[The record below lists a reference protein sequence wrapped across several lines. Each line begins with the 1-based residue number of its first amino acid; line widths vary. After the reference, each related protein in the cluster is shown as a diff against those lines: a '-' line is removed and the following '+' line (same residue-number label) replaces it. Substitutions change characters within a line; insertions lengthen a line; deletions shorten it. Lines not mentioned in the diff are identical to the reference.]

1 MKKIIVKCK
10 LASRDK
16 FEDKLSEIDLD
27 FSPIYWQHDRVYV
40 PRGYKPGMNLPRLI
54 MTTEV
59 KAVDRPANYT
69 LVLRRHIE
77 DSGIDVVE
85 ETPVKDYA
93 GMVNIIMQ
101 LGFKQ
106 LSEFSMRRQE
116 IRMDDKTVLYLD
128 SIDNEKWYYAK
139 LETEITDKDS
149 IPDVKNELL
158 GTLKSL
164 GENDI
169 VRTSYGEHE
178 E

>member
-1 MKKIIVKCK
+1 
-10 LASRDK
+10 
-16 FEDKLSEIDLD
+16 
-27 FSPIYWQHDRVYV
+27 
-40 PRGYKPGMNLPRLI
+40 

-116 IRMDDKTVLYLD
+116 IRIDEKTVLYLD
-128 SIDNEKWYYAK
+128 SIDNEKWYYVK
-139 LETEITDKDS
+139 LETEVTDDS
-149 IPDVKNELL
+149 SIEETKRELL
-158 GTLKSL
+158 KTLESL
-164 GENDI
+164 GASDVI
-169 VRTSYGEHE
+169 RYSYGEHD
-178 E
+178 

>member
-1 MKKIIVKCK
+1 MKKIIVKCRID
-10 LASRDK
+10 SRDQ

-27 FSPIYWQHDRVYV
+27 FSPVYWQHDRVYV
-40 PRGYKPGMNLPRLI
+40 PRGYKAGANFPRLI

-116 IRMDDKTVLYLD
+116 IRIDEKTVLYLD
-128 SIDNEKWYYAK
+128 SIDNEKWYYVK
-139 LETEITDKDS
+139 LETEIEDDS
-149 IPDVKNELL
+149 SIKETKRELL
-158 GTLKSL
+158 KTLESL
-164 GENDI
+164 GASDVI
-169 VRTSYGEHE
+169 RYSYGEHD
-178 E
+178 

>member
-1 MKKIIVKCK
+1 MKKIIVKCRID
-10 LASRDK
+10 SRDQ

-40 PRGYKPGMNLPRLI
+40 PRGYKAGANYPRLV

-116 IRMDDKTVLYLD
+116 IRIDEKTVLYLD
-128 SIDNEKWYYAK
+128 SIDNEKWYYVK
-139 LETEITDKDS
+139 LETEVTDDS
-149 IPDVKNELL
+149 SIEETKRELL
-158 GTLKSL
+158 KTLESL
-164 GENDI
+164 GASDVI
-169 VRTSYGEHE
+169 RYSYGEHD
-178 E
+178 

>member
-1 MKKIIVKCK
+1 MKKIIVKCRID
-10 LASRDK
+10 SCDQ
-16 FEDKLSEIDLD
+16 FEDKLAEIDLD
-27 FSPIYWQHDRVYV
+27 FSPVYWQHDRVYV
-40 PRGYKPGMNLPRLI
+40 PRGYKAGANFPRLV

-116 IRMDDKTVLYLD
+116 IRIDEKTMLYLD
-128 SIDNEKWYYAK
+128 SIDNEKWYYVK
-139 LETEITDKDS
+139 LETEIEDDS
-149 IPDVKNELL
+149 SIKETKRELL
-158 GTLKSL
+158 KTLESL
-164 GENDI
+164 GASDVI
-169 VRTSYGEHE
+169 RYSYGEHD
-178 E
+178 

>member
-1 MKKIIVKCK
+1 MKKIIVKCRID
-10 LASRDK
+10 SRDQ

-40 PRGYKPGMNLPRLI
+40 PRGYKAGANFPRLV
-54 MTTEV
+54 MATEV

-128 SIDNEKWYYAK
+128 SIDNERGYYVK
-139 LETEITDKDS
+139 LETEVADDES
-149 IPDVKNELL
+149 INDTKRELL
-158 GTLKSL
+158 KTLESL
-164 GENDI
+164 GASDVI
-169 VRTSYGEHE
+169 RYSYGEHD
-178 E
+178 

>member
-1 MKKIIVKCK
+1 MKKIIVKCR
-10 LASRDK
+10 LSNRDR
-16 FEDKLSEIDLD
+16 FEDKLAEIDYD
-27 FSPIYWQHDRVYV
+27 FSPVYWQHDRVYV
-40 PRGYKPGMNLPRLI
+40 PRGYKQGMNFPRLV

-59 KAVDRPANYT
+59 KAVDRPADYT

-116 IRMDDKTVLYLD
+116 IRMDERTVLYLD
-128 SIDNEKWYYAK
+128 NIDNEKCDYVK
-139 LETEITDKDS
+139 LETEISDDEP
-149 IPDVKNELL
+149 INETKREMLK
-158 GTLKSL
+158 TLESL
-164 GENDI
+164 GASDV
-169 VRTSYGEHE
+169 VRISYGEN
-178 E
+178 

>member
-1 MKKIIVKCK
+1 MKKIIVKCRID
-10 LASRDK
+10 SRDQ

-40 PRGYKPGMNLPRLI
+40 PRGYKAGANFPRLV

-116 IRMDDKTVLYLD
+116 IRIDEKTVLYLD
-128 SIDNEKWYYAK
+128 SIDNEKWYYVK
-139 LETEITDKDS
+139 LETEVTDDS
-149 IPDVKNELL
+149 SIEETKRELL
-158 GTLKSL
+158 KTLESL
-164 GENDI
+164 GASDVI
-169 VRTSYGEHE
+169 RYSYGEHD
-178 E
+178 

>member
-1 MKKIIVKCK
+1 MKKIIVKCRID
-10 LASRDK
+10 SRDQ

-27 FSPIYWQHDRVYV
+27 FSPVYWQHDRVYV
-40 PRGYKPGMNLPRLI
+40 PRGYKAGANFPRLI

-116 IRMDDKTVLYLD
+116 IPIDEKTMLYLD
-128 SIDNEKWYYAK
+128 SIDNEKGYYVK
-139 LETEITDKDS
+139 LETEIEDDS
-149 IPDVKNELL
+149 SIKETKRELL
-158 GTLKSL
+158 KTLESL
-164 GENDI
+164 GASDVI
-169 VRTSYGEHE
+169 RYSYGEHD
-178 E
+178 

>member
-1 MKKIIVKCK
+1 MKKIIVKCRID
-10 LASRDK
+10 SRDQ

-27 FSPIYWQHDRVYV
+27 FSPVYWQHDRVYV
-40 PRGYKPGMNLPRLI
+40 PRGYKAGANFPRLI

-116 IRMDDKTVLYLD
+116 IPIDEKTMLYLD
-128 SIDNEKWYYAK
+128 SIDNEKWYYVK
-139 LETEITDKDS
+139 LETEIEDDS
-149 IPDVKNELL
+149 SIKETKRELL
-158 GTLKSL
+158 KTLESL
-164 GENDI
+164 GASDVI
-169 VRTSYGEHE
+169 RYSYGEHD
-178 E
+178 

>member
-1 MKKIIVKCK
+1 MKKIIVKCRID
-10 LASRDK
+10 SRDQ

-40 PRGYKPGMNLPRLI
+40 PRGYKAGANFPRLV

-116 IRMDDKTVLYLD
+116 IRIDEKTVLYLD
-128 SIDNEKWYYAK
+128 SIDNEKWYYVK
-139 LETEITDKDS
+139 LETEVTDDS
-149 IPDVKNELL
+149 SIEDTKRELL
-158 GTLKSL
+158 KTLESL
-164 GENDI
+164 GASDVI
-169 VRTSYGEHE
+169 RYSYGEHD
-178 E
+178 